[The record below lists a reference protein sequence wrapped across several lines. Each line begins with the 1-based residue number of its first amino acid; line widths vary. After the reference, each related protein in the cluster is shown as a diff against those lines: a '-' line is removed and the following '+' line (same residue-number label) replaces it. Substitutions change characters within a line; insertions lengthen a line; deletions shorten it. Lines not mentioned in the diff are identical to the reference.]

1 MSNIST
7 TLEAR
12 SLAKA
17 WAGRRIFS
25 DVSLTIENGLVAV
38 SGPNGSGKTTLL
50 KIFAGLL
57 RADAGTVSVSIGGR
71 ETSGDARRQAV
82 GWAGPDLAFYEDL
95 TGEENLAFF
104 RRAGGL
110 AADPSFLRDRF
121 ERVGLGGDAQ
131 AKPVGSYSTGMKQR
145 LRLAF
150 AALFDAPI
158 LLLDEPMLG
167 LDEGGRAA
175 ARALIAERRT
185 TGAVVLASN
194 DARDFEAPDRRI
206 ELNLGGG
213 HTEAGAGASERTG
226 APA

>member
-1 MSNIST
+1 MPNLRT

-12 SLAKA
+12 SLAKT

-25 DVSLTIENGLVAV
+25 GVSLTVDRGLVAV

-50 KIFAGLL
+50 KILAGLL
-57 RADAGTVSVSIGGR
+57 RADAGTVSVAVDG
-71 ETSGDARRQAV
+71 EEASGDGRRRAV

-95 TGEENLAFF
+95 TGQENLAFF

-110 AADPSFLRDRF
+110 PADPAFLRERF
-121 ERVGLGGDAQ
+121 ERVGLGGDAP

-167 LDEGGRAA
+167 LDETGRTA
-175 ARALIAERRT
+175 ARALIVERRT

-206 ELNLGGG
+206 EL
-213 HTEAGAGASERTG
+213 EG